1 MKGSDS
7 ISTEN
12 KRGKVNN
19 GKTALLSLA
28 CALSVILCGC
38 TDVTASSGSDS
49 RSSAEQSTV
58 ATTAETTVAT
68 SATTPQTT
76 TAAVTTTVTSAATA
90 ETTTTTTT
98 EATTPE
104 PQTQPPAT
112 EPEPQTEPQT
122 EPEQVITEP
131 EPTDTG
137 SDDTRQTSQTEAPAA
152 STDFDTEFFDDA
164 LFIGDSITTGLY
176 LYGYLDPSLVYAKLG
191 LAPSTALDSEIDGET
206 IDSKISANKPSKIYI
221 MLGTNSVGYADGN
234 YLAECMGELV
244 THISKISK
252 AKVYVLSIPPVTYYA
267 EADYDNALTTSA
279 INEYNSALESVVSG
293 TKAKFLDLHSVLTA
307 PDGYYYEEYHE
318 MDGIHFM
325 GSTYQVMLSFLEKH
339 S

>member
-1 MKGSDS
+1 MKGADN
-7 ISTEN
+7 ISTGN
-12 KRGKVNN
+12 KIRSAGKRKN
-19 GKTALLSLA
+19 ALLSLVCVA
-28 CALSVILCGC
+28 AVILCSC
-38 TDVTASSGSDS
+38 ADVTVSSESDS
-49 RSSAEQSTV
+49 KSSAGQSTAATTTAPALTS
-58 ATTAETTVAT
+58 ATTAETT
-68 SATTPQTT
+68 
-76 TAAVTTTVTSAATA
+76 TAAETTSVTTT
-90 ETTTTTTT
+90 ETTTVATTIQT
-98 EATTPE
+98 TTPE
-104 PQTQPPAT
+104 PQTEPPAT
-112 EPEPQTEPQT
+112 DPESTE
-122 EPEQVITEP
+122 I
-131 EPTDTG
+131 PTD
-137 SDDTRQTSQTEAPAA
+137 DTKQPSQTEAPEV
-152 STDFDTEFFDDA
+152 STDFDVSYFDDA

-206 IDSKISANKPSKIYI
+206 IDSKISKNNPTKIYI

-244 THISKISK
+244 QHISKVSK

-279 INEYNSALESVVSG
+279 INEYNSALESVISG

>member
-1 MKGSDS
+1 M
-7 ISTEN
+7 I
-12 KRGKVNN
+12 
-19 GKTALLSLA
+19 
-28 CALSVILCGC
+28 SVILCSC
-38 TDVTASSGSDS
+38 ADATTSSGGDNK
-49 RSSAEQSTV
+49 SSIEQSTETTTTAFTS
-58 ATTAETTVAT
+58 ATTAETTAVAETTSVT
-68 SATTPQTT
+68 SATTVETTTVATTLQTT
-76 TAAVTTTVTSAATA
+76 TA
-90 ETTTTTTT
+90 
-98 EATTPE
+98 
-104 PQTQPPAT
+104 
-112 EPEPQTEPQT
+112 EPQTEPPATVT
-122 EPEQVITEP
+122 EPVEIQTDDSEQPSKV
-131 EPTDTG
+131 
-137 SDDTRQTSQTEAPAA
+137 EASAA
-152 STDFDTEFFDDA
+152 STDFDTSYFDDA

-206 IDSKISANKPSKIYI
+206 IDSKIKSDNPKKIYI

-234 YLAECMGELV
+234 YLADCMGELV
-244 THISKISK
+244 QHISKVSK

-279 INEYNSALESVVSG
+279 INEYNSALENVISG
-293 TKAKFLDLHSVLTA
+293 TNAKFLDLHSVLTA

>member
-7 ISTEN
+7 IGTEN
-12 KRGKVNN
+12 KRGKANN
-19 GKTALLSLA
+19 GKTALLTLV
-28 CALSVILCGC
+28 CALSVILSGC
-38 TDVTASSGSDS
+38 TDVTASSGSDNK
-49 RSSAEQSTV
+49 SSAEQS
-58 ATTAETTVAT
+58 TAETTVAT
-68 SATTPQTT
+68 SAATPQTT
-76 TAAVTTTVTSAATA
+76 TAAVTTTVTSATTA
-90 ETTTTTTT
+90 ETTTATTT
-98 EATTPE
+98 EATPPE
-104 PQTQPPAT
+104 PQTQPPST
-112 EPEPQTEPQT
+112 EPEPPA
-122 EPEQVITEP
+122 TEP

-137 SDDTRQTSQTEAPAA
+137 NDDTRQSSQAEVPAA

-206 IDSKISANKPSKIYI
+206 IDSKIIANKPSKIYI

-267 EADYDNALTTSA
+267 EADYDNALTTAA
-279 INEYNSALESVVSG
+279 IDEYNSALESVISG

>member
-1 MKGSDS
+1 MKCSATFKTS
-7 ISTEN
+7 AIALISAIA
-12 KRGKVNN
+12 VV
-19 GKTALLSLA
+19 LCS
-28 CALSVILCGC
+28 CA
-38 TDVTASSGSDS
+38 DVTSSQGSSEVKSDTVTTASTTT
-49 RSSAEQSTV
+49 STV
-58 ATTAETTVAT
+58 SVTTIATTTEVVTT
-68 SATTPQTT
+68 SATTAATT
-76 TAAVTTTVTSAATA
+76 TETTLPETTTV
-90 ETTTTTTT
+90 
-98 EATTPE
+98 
-104 PQTQPPAT
+104 AT
-112 EPEPQTEPQT
+112 EPEPEPTEPVETPQPT
-122 EPEQVITEP
+122 PVA
-131 EPTDTG
+131 EPT
-137 SDDTRQTSQTEAPAA
+137 AP
-152 STDFDTEFFDDA
+152 TDFEASYFDDA

-176 LYGYLDPSLVYAKLG
+176 LYGYLDESLVYAKLG

-206 IDSKISANKPSKIYI
+206 IDSKIKTNNPKKIYI

-234 YLAECMGELV
+234 YLADCMGELV
-244 THISKISK
+244 QHISKVSK

-279 INEYNSALESVVSG
+279 INEYNTALQNVISG

>member
-1 MKGSDS
+1 MKYTATIRTSAVAL
-7 ISTEN
+7 ISAIA
-12 KRGKVNN
+12 V
-19 GKTALLSLA
+19 
-28 CALSVILCGC
+28 VLCGC
-38 TDVTASSGSDS
+38 ADITSSQQ
-49 RSSAEQSTV
+49 SSELSSETV
-58 ATTAETTVAT
+58 TTAKTTISTTTSTTVAT
-68 SATTPQTT
+68 NAKSVTTSTT
-76 TAAVTTTVTSAATA
+76 VVTTTETTLP
-90 ETTTTTTT
+90 ETTTV
-98 EATTPE
+98 
-104 PQTQPPAT
+104 AT
-112 EPEPQTEPQT
+112 EPEPEPVET
-122 EPEQVITEP
+122 P
-131 EPTDTG
+131 EPV
-137 SDDTRQTSQTEAPAA
+137 SEAEPTAP
-152 STDFDTEFFDDA
+152 TDFDTSFFDDA

-206 IDSKISANKPSKIYI
+206 IDSKISKNNPTKIYI

-244 THISKISK
+244 QHISKVSK

-279 INEYNSALESVVSG
+279 INEYNSALESVISG

>member
-1 MKGSDS
+1 MKYTATIRTSAVAL
-7 ISTEN
+7 ISAIA
-12 KRGKVNN
+12 V
-19 GKTALLSLA
+19 
-28 CALSVILCGC
+28 VLCGC
-38 TDVTASSGSDS
+38 ADITSSQQ
-49 RSSAEQSTV
+49 SSELSSETV
-58 ATTAETTVAT
+58 TTAKTTISTTTSTTVAT
-68 SATTPQTT
+68 NAKSVTTSTT
-76 TAAVTTTVTSAATA
+76 VVTTTETTLP
-90 ETTTTTTT
+90 ETTTV
-98 EATTPE
+98 
-104 PQTQPPAT
+104 AT
-112 EPEPQTEPQT
+112 EPEPEPVET
-122 EPEQVITEP
+122 P
-131 EPTDTG
+131 EPV
-137 SDDTRQTSQTEAPAA
+137 SEAEPTAP
-152 STDFDTEFFDDA
+152 TDFDTSFFDDA

-206 IDSKISANKPSKIYI
+206 IDSKISKNNPTKIYI

-244 THISKISK
+244 QHISKVSK

-267 EADYDNALTTSA
+267 EADYENALTTSA
-279 INEYNSALESVVSG
+279 INEYNSALESVISG

>member
-1 MKGSDS
+1 MKYTATIRTSAVAL
-7 ISTEN
+7 ISAIA
-12 KRGKVNN
+12 V
-19 GKTALLSLA
+19 
-28 CALSVILCGC
+28 VLCGC
-38 TDVTASSGSDS
+38 ADITSSQQ
-49 RSSAEQSTV
+49 SSELSSETV
-58 ATTAETTVAT
+58 TTAKTTISTTTSTTVAT
-68 SATTPQTT
+68 NAKSVTTSTT
-76 TAAVTTTVTSAATA
+76 VVTTTETTLP
-90 ETTTTTTT
+90 ETTTV
-98 EATTPE
+98 
-104 PQTQPPAT
+104 AT
-112 EPEPQTEPQT
+112 EPEPEPVET
-122 EPEQVITEP
+122 P
-131 EPTDTG
+131 EPV
-137 SDDTRQTSQTEAPAA
+137 SEAEPTAP
-152 STDFDTEFFDDA
+152 TDFDTSFFDDA

-176 LYGYLDPSLVYAKLG
+176 LYGYLDPSLVYAMVG
-191 LAPSTALDSEIDGET
+191 LAPSTALDSEIDGKT
-206 IDSKISANKPSKIYI
+206 IDSKIKSNNPKKIYI

-244 THISKISK
+244 QHISKVSK

-279 INEYNSALESVVSG
+279 INEYNSALESVISG

>member
-7 ISTEN
+7 IGTEN
-12 KRGKVNN
+12 KRGKANN
-19 GKTALLSLA
+19 GKTALLTLV
-28 CALSVILCGC
+28 CALSVILSGC
-38 TDVTASSGSDS
+38 TDVTASSGSDNK
-49 RSSAEQSTV
+49 SSAEQS
-58 ATTAETTVAT
+58 TAETTVAT
-68 SATTPQTT
+68 SAATPQTT
-76 TAAVTTTVTSAATA
+76 TAAVTTTVTSATTA
-90 ETTTTTTT
+90 ETTKATTT
-98 EATTPE
+98 EATPPE
-104 PQTQPPAT
+104 PQTQPPST
-112 EPEPQTEPQT
+112 EPEPPA
-122 EPEQVITEP
+122 TEP

-137 SDDTRQTSQTEAPAA
+137 NDDTRQSSQAEVPAA

-206 IDSKISANKPSKIYI
+206 IDSKIIANKPSKIYI

-267 EADYDNALTTSA
+267 EADYDNALTTAA
-279 INEYNSALESVVSG
+279 IDEYNSALESVISG

>member
-1 MKGSDS
+1 MKGTDS
-7 ISTEN
+7 ISNEN
-12 KRGKVNN
+12 KPGYPGKRKYVF
-19 GKTALLSLA
+19 LSFV
-28 CALSVILCGC
+28 CVISVILCSC
-38 TDVTASSGSDS
+38 ADVTASSGSDNDFS
-49 RSSAEQSTV
+49 ETA
-58 ATTAETTVAT
+58 ATTTFT
-68 SATTPQTT
+68 SAD
-76 TAAVTTTVTSAATA
+76 TA
-90 ETTTTTTT
+90 ETTTAAETTPVTSTTVAETTTVTTTT
-98 EATTPE
+98 QATTSE
-104 PQTQPPAT
+104 PPAT
-112 EPEPQTEPQT
+112 EPEPADTQTDHS
-122 EPEQVITEP
+122 EQY
-131 EPTDTG
+131 
-137 SDDTRQTSQTEAPAA
+137 SQAEAPAA
-152 STDFDTEFFDDA
+152 SVDFDTSYFDDA

-206 IDSKISANKPSKIYI
+206 IDSKIKENDPKKIYI

-244 THISKISK
+244 QHIAQVSK

-279 INEYNSALESVVSG
+279 INEYNAALQSVISD
-293 TKAKFLDLHSVLTA
+293 TNAKFLDLHSVLTA